1 MADSVESTRRLQVT
15 GLVKRFRGKEAVA
28 GVDFSIGSGELV
40 GLIGP
45 NGAGKSTTVKMI
57 TGQLLADEGAIL
69 IGGQNLRQEPTAA
82 RRLTG
87 YVPQDVVLYPFLTG
101 REVLQFVAKVHELSD
116 EVAGTRIDG
125 LLARFQLVGSQHKM
139 TREYSEGMARKLA
152 IAVALMG
159 EPQLVVLDES
169 LNGLD
174 PRAAAEVKAI
184 VREQVEAGKSV
195 LWISHMLEVV
205 ERLATRV
212 VAMDQGKIVGE
223 WSRSEL
229 DAELSAGKTLE
240 DLFLEHTA
248 TETA

>member
-1 MADSVESTRRLQVT
+1 MAGSVDVTRRLEVT

-28 GVDFSIGSGELV
+28 GVDFRVEPGELV

-57 TGQLLADEGAIL
+57 TGQLLSDEGQIL
-69 IGGQNLRQEPTAA
+69 IAGQDLRQEPAVA
-82 RRLTG
+82 RRMTG

-101 REVLQFVAKVHELSD
+101 REVLQFVGRVHALTD
-116 EVAGTRIDG
+116 EVAAERIDS
-125 LLARFQLVGSQHKM
+125 LLTRFQLREAQHKM

-159 EPQLVVLDES
+159 DPQLLVLDES

-184 VREQVEAGKSV
+184 VREQVAAGKSV
-195 LWISHMLEVV
+195 LWVSHMLEVV

-212 VAMDQGKIVGE
+212 VVMDRGQIVRE
-223 WSRSEL
+223 WSRAEL
-229 DAELSAGKTLE
+229 DTQLHAGKTLE
-240 DLFLEHTA
+240 ALFLEHTT
-248 TETA
+248 TETL